1 MKDLRQTVRQLVAK
15 EVSLRQKAQ
24 SAQDEQARISGDI
37 AEVDRLLSRKDE
49 MLATLHDAQVEA
61 QAKSKGMFE
70 ELLSSLV
77 NEVMPHVADKVV
89 FTSTIYQNKPS
100 LDIDIEVDGELE
112 NVAEDQGGS
121 IANIIAMGLRFIVLA
136 RHPNRR
142 VLLLDEA
149 DCHLREEY
157 IPAFAAV
164 MGQLATK
171 MGIQVLYISHHNPS
185 HFMGYARVLE
195 LYREG
200 RVTHARIL
208 AEESPQPEGYE
219 PPETALR
226 YVRLKHFGRL
236 QNALIELSPG
246 LNVITGDNNLGKSKL
261 LQAITELSVNNA
273 KERRITHKKP
283 SFEVEIGIEEG
294 MSIHWSYKRS
304 GKEKTLIELRNEQ
317 GVAVH
322 SSTDGKGGAPD
333 WLNTYLAM
341 SPVNGQNIHYHSQKL
356 PNYLLGDEFTSIER
370 AKMLPLGRESRD
382 VMQMNKLFNADVA
395 AATQDRTRLLR
406 DLNKQDNLVAAMSLI
421 LENQIDLIALQE
433 ECDRLLSFR
442 QDMVEMKELIDRLE
456 HLKLLEEMYL
466 TGLDTLEREVV
477 IPVELKPTS
486 ELAAIIERL
495 ECLRATAAA
504 LEPVCNIP
512 PAVPEPTLHDL
523 SKITDIGKRLKV
535 LRALEK
541 ELSRVDELPE
551 AIPAELKDHSDL
563 LKAIESLETLKARIA
578 RGENL
583 IKGAEDE
590 LLAIAAE
597 KKAVIDELGGICP
610 TCDQSMGDHSHD

>member
-1 MKDLRQTVRQLVAK
+1 MRDLRQTVRQLAAK
-15 EVSLRQKAQ
+15 ETTLRQKAQ
-24 SAQDEQARISGDI
+24 SAQDEQARISGEI
-37 AEVDRLLSRKDE
+37 AEHDRLLSRKDE
-49 MLATLHDAQVEA
+49 MLATLNDAQIEA

-89 FTSTIYQNKPS
+89 FTSGIFQNRAS
-100 LDIDIEVDGELE
+100 LEIDIEVDGELE

-185 HFMGYARVLE
+185 HFMGYGRVLE

-200 RVTHARIL
+200 RITHSRIL
-208 AEESPQPEGYE
+208 AEESPHPEGYE
-219 PPETALR
+219 APETALR

-304 GKEKTLIELRNEQ
+304 GTQKRMLELRNEQ
-317 GVAVH
+317 GNVVH
-322 SSTDGKGGAPD
+322 SSTDGKGVPD

-356 PNYLLGDEFTSIER
+356 PNYLLGDEFSSIDR
-370 AKMLPLGRESRD
+370 AQMLPLGRESRD
-382 VMQMNKLFNADVA
+382 VLQMIKLFNADLA
-395 AATQDRTRLLR
+395 AAKQDRTRLER
-406 DLNKQDNLVAAMSLI
+406 DLLKQENLVAVMSLI
-421 LENQIDLIALQE
+421 LENQIDLIGLQNQ
-433 ECDRLLSFR
+433 CDNLLSFK
-442 QDMVEMKELIDRLE
+442 QDMVEMEQLIDRLE
-456 HLKLLEEMYL
+456 HLKLMEEMYL
-466 TGLDTLEREVV
+466 TGLDGLEREVV
-477 IPVELKPTS
+477 IPVELKPTG
-486 ELAAIIERL
+486 ELASMIKQL
-495 ECLRATAAA
+495 STLKATAEA
-504 LEPVCNIP
+504 LEPISSIK
-512 PAVPEPTLHDL
+512 PAAPEPKLHDL
-523 SKITDIGKRLKV
+523 AKIAATGKTLKS
-535 LRALEK
+535 LRAQEQ
-541 ELSRVDELPE
+541 ELSKVFEIEETTPV
-551 AIPAELKDHSDL
+551 ELKDHSDL
-563 LKAIESLETLKARIA
+563 LKAIETLETLRARVD
-578 RGENL
+578 RGLNL
-583 IKGAEDE
+583 IKGEEDS
-590 LLAIAAE
+590 LVALAAE
-597 KKAVIDELGGICP
+597 KKEVIAQLGGMCP

>member
-1 MKDLRQTVRQLVAK
+1 MTDLRQTVRQLVAK

-24 SAQDEQARISGDI
+24 SAQDEQARIGGEI
-37 AEVDRLLSRKDE
+37 AENDRLLSRKDE

-89 FTSTIYQNKPS
+89 FTSTIFQNKPS

-195 LYREG
+195 LYRDG
-200 RVTHARIL
+200 RVTNSRIL
-208 AEESPQPEGYE
+208 AEESPYPEGYE

-304 GKEKTLIELRNEQ
+304 GAQKRLLELRNEQ
-317 GVAVH
+317 GNVVH
-322 SSTDGKGGAPD
+322 SSTDGKGAPD
-333 WLNTYLAM
+333 WLDTYLAM
-341 SPVNGQNIHYHSQKL
+341 PLVNGQNIHYHSQKL

-382 VMQMNKLFNADVA
+382 VMQMIKLFNADVA
-395 AATQDRTRLLR
+395 AATQERTRLLR

-466 TGLDTLEREVV
+466 TGLDTLDREVV

-486 ELAAIIERL
+486 ELADIIDRL
-495 ECLRATAAA
+495 ESLSAKAAA
-504 LEPVCNIP
+504 LEPVCDIP
-512 PAVPEPTLHDL
+512 PVVPEPTLHDL

-535 LRALEK
+535 LRAMEK
-541 ELSRVDELPE
+541 ELSQVDELPE
-551 AIPAELKDHSDL
+551 AVPAELKDNTDL
-563 LKAIESLETLKARIA
+563 QKVIESLETLNARVV

-597 KKAVIDELGGICP
+597 KKEIIAELGGICP

>member
-1 MKDLRQTVRQLVAK
+1 MTDLRQTVRQLVAK

-37 AEVDRLLSRKDE
+37 AEHERLLSRKDE

-77 NEVMPHVADKVV
+77 NEVMNVTDKVV
-89 FTSTIYQNKPS
+89 FTSTIFQNKPS

-200 RVTHARIL
+200 RITNSRIL
-208 AEESPQPEGYE
+208 AEESPHPEDYE

-226 YVRLKHFGRL
+226 YVRLKNFGRL

-304 GKEKTLIELRNEQ
+304 GTQKRLLELRNEQ
-317 GVAVH
+317 GNIVQ
-322 SSTDGKGGAPD
+322 SSTEGKGVPD
-333 WLNTYLAM
+333 WLDTYLAM
-341 SPVNGQNIHYHSQKL
+341 PLVNGQNIHYHSQKL
-356 PNYLLGDEFTSIER
+356 PNYLLGDEFSSIDR

-382 VMQMNKLFNADVA
+382 VMQMIKLFMADVA

-433 ECDRLLSFR
+433 ECDRLLAFR

-456 HLKLLEEMYL
+456 HLKLMEEMYL
-466 TGLDTLEREVV
+466 TGLDTLDREVV

-486 ELAAIIERL
+486 ELAEIIDKL
-495 ECLRATAAA
+495 ESLRAKAAV
-504 LEPVCNIP
+504 LEPVCDIP
-512 PAVPEPTLHDL
+512 PVVPEPTLHDL

-535 LRALEK
+535 LRAMEK

-551 AIPAELKDHSDL
+551 AVTAELKDNSDL
-563 LKAIESLETLKARIA
+563 QKVIESLETLKARVV

-597 KKAVIDELGGICP
+597 KKAIIAELGGICP

>member
-24 SAQDEQARISGDI
+24 SAQDEQARISGEI
-37 AEVDRLLSRKDE
+37 AEHDRLLSRKDE

-89 FTSTIYQNKPS
+89 FTSTIFQNKPS

-200 RVTHARIL
+200 RVTNARIL
-208 AEESPQPEGYE
+208 AEESTYPEDYE

-226 YVRLKHFGRL
+226 YVRLKNFGRL

-304 GKEKTLIELRNEQ
+304 GNQKRLLELRNEQ
-317 GVAVH
+317 GNVVH
-322 SSTDGKGGAPD
+322 SSTDGKGVPD
-333 WLNTYLAM
+333 WLDTYLAM
-341 SPVNGQNIHYHSQKL
+341 PLVNGQNIHYHSQKL
-356 PNYLLGDEFTSIER
+356 PNYLLGDEFSSIDR

-382 VMQMNKLFNADVA
+382 VMQMIKLFNADVA
-395 AATQDRTRLLR
+395 AASQDRTRLLR

-433 ECDRLLSFR
+433 DCDRLLAFR

-486 ELAAIIERL
+486 ELASIIDKL
-495 ECLRATAAA
+495 EVLRAKAAA
-504 LEPVCNIP
+504 LEPVCDIP

-523 SKITDIGKRLKV
+523 TKITDIGKRLKV
-535 LRALEK
+535 LRAVEK
-541 ELSRVDELPE
+541 ELLRVDELPE
-551 AIPAELKDHSDL
+551 AAPAELKDHSDL
-563 LKAIESLETLKARIA
+563 LKVIESLETLKARIV

-583 IKGAEDE
+583 IKGAEDD

-597 KKAVIDELGGICP
+597 KKEIIAELGGICP

>member
-1 MKDLRQTVRQLVAK
+1 MTDLRQTVRQLVAK

-37 AEVDRLLSRKDE
+37 AEHDRLLSRKDE

-77 NEVMPHVADKVV
+77 NEVMNVTDKVV
-89 FTSTIYQNKPS
+89 FTSTIFQNKPS

-200 RVTHARIL
+200 RITNSRIL
-208 AEESPQPEGYE
+208 AEESPHPEDYE

-304 GKEKTLIELRNEQ
+304 GTQKRLLELRNEQ
-317 GVAVH
+317 GNVVQ
-322 SSTDGKGGAPD
+322 SSTEGKGVPD
-333 WLNTYLAM
+333 WLDTYLAM
-341 SPVNGQNIHYHSQKL
+341 PLVNGQNIHYHSQKL
-356 PNYLLGDEFTSIER
+356 PNYLLGDEFSSIDR

-382 VMQMNKLFNADVA
+382 VMQMIKLFMADVA

-466 TGLDTLEREVV
+466 TGLDTLDREVV

-486 ELAAIIERL
+486 ELAEIIHKL
-495 ECLRATAAA
+495 ESLSAKAAA
-504 LEPVCNIP
+504 LEPVCDIP
-512 PAVPEPTLHDL
+512 PVVPEPTLHDL

-535 LRALEK
+535 LRAMEK
-541 ELSRVDELPE
+541 ELSQVDGLPE
-551 AIPAELKDHSDL
+551 AVPAELKDNTDL
-563 LKAIESLETLKARIA
+563 QKVIESLETLNARVV

-597 KKAVIDELGGICP
+597 KKAIIAELGGICP